1 MPFKE
6 TRDGMTHSYGDA
18 CVPPHMKSVTQI
30 QADLAERLS
39 VLVGDSDAIAQA
51 IIVAISE
58 MTEGEEK

>member
-1 MPFKE
+1 
-6 TRDGMTHSYGDA
+6 
-18 CVPPHMKSVTQI
+18 MKSVTQI